1 MLGPAGKP
9 ISGGALMG
17 QRAGMPISGGA
28 LMASWANGRGR
39 PSRVV
44 LSWASTTTPISVG
57 WCSHERIYQ
66 TKDQAG
72 YVSWRSTFRLVK
84 YIVSGRFTTLFF
96 FFFVKDN
103 FSCLRCRVP
112 TAKTS
117 ADGLIKARTPNH
129 SPPLPTCGHVPCK
142 VQHFC
147 RRYLLPPLP
156 VPRLEVVLNPT
167 LPRTHACP
175 AF

>member
-1 MLGPAGKP
+1 MIPKRSHIMYRNDHFSVLRLP

-17 QRAGMPISGGA
+17 QRAGTPISGGA
-28 LMASWANGRGR
+28 LMGQHNH
-39 PSRVV
+39 PH
-44 LSWASTTTPISVG
+44 LG
-57 WCSHERIYQ
+57 WCSHERIYK
-66 TKDQAG
+66 TKDQAD

-96 FFFVKDN
+96 FFFVKN
-103 FSCLRCRVP
+103 KFSCLRCRVP

-117 ADGLIKARTPNH
+117 ADALIKARTPNH

-147 RRYLLPPLP
+147 RRYLVPPLP